1 MKPLDLS
8 FGPSQAN
15 CDVHEFKFGAVPES
29 FQLYRGL
36 TVPVDGE
43 KTWYEYGAWIPSPG
57 R

>member
-36 TVPVDGE
+36 TVPVKGE
-43 KTWYEYGAWIPSPG
+43 KTWHEYGAWIPSPG